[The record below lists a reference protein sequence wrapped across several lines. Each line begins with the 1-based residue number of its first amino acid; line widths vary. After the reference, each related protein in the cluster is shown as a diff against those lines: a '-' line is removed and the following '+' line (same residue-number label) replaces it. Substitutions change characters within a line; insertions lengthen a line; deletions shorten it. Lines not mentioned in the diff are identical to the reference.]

1 MTLIQSDSPIII
13 DGLILTDHEL
23 EVPLDHGSGEG
34 PSIKVFAREVAAPD
48 GVDRPFLV
56 YLQGGPGHEAFRPTR
71 HPWSPG
77 WLERAL
83 RDYRVLML
91 DQRGTGRSTPVGDL
105 AGLTPAEQV
114 KYLIHFRADSIVAD
128 AELLR
133 HALGVDRWSIL
144 GQSFGGFCALA
155 YLSQAPAG
163 LREALFTGGL
173 PPVGR
178 PVDDVYRATYERM
191 MERNRRY
198 YETFPRDR
206 DRVLALHSLLGSRD
220 VRLPGGDRLTG
231 RRLRQ
236 LGIMLGM
243 SDGAERLHYLL
254 ELPPESPAFLRDVEA
269 ELGFSRNPLYA
280 IIHEACYADGVA
292 TQWSGERV
300 QPDPFRERVEL
311 FTGEHVFPW
320 MFDEYRALV
329 PMKEAA
335 DALADFPWPRLYDQA
350 ALAANEVPAA
360 AAIFADDAYVERRF
374 SEETASLVKGL
385 RPWVTNEYQHNAL
398 RVDGDRVLDRLI
410 RLARRLE

>member
-1 MTLIQSDSPIII
+1 VTLLQSDSPVVL

-23 EVPLDHGSGEG
+23 EVPLDHGSGSG
-34 PSIKVFAREVAAPD
+34 PHITVFAREIAAPD

-83 RDYRVLML
+83 QDYRVLML

-105 AGLTPAEQV
+105 AGLTPSEQV
-114 KYLIHFRADSIVAD
+114 EYLIHFRADSIVAD
-128 AELLR
+128 AEMLR
-133 HALGVDRWSIL
+133 QALGVDRWSVL
-144 GQSFGGFCALA
+144 GQSFGGFCTLA
-155 YLSQAPAG
+155 YLSQAPGG

-191 MERNRRY
+191 IERNRRY

-206 DRVLALHSLLGSRD
+206 DRVLALHALLESRD

-236 LGIMLGM
+236 LGAMLGM

-292 TQWSGERV
+292 TRWSGERV
-300 QPDPFRERVEL
+300 QPELFRERAEL

-335 DALADFPWPRLYDQA
+335 DTLADHPWPRLYDEEV
-350 ALAANEVPAA
+350 LAANEVPAA

-374 SEETASLVKGL
+374 SEETASLVRGL

-398 RVDGDRVLDRLI
+398 RVDGNRVLDRLI
-410 RLARRLE
+410 RMARRLE